1 MRNLHPEANNYELL
15 IPALFSSYLP
25 PSPIQS
31 RLLKLAALFLSI
43 NALALTI
50 SPAARLRSWD
60 VELRWSHWVGV
71 LAWMIVVYLVQR
83 QFSRHTPDADPY
95 IFPIAALLTGWGL
108 LSIWRL
114 SEGFGLRQ
122 AAWLVIS
129 MIVLLTGL
137 KFPQNLDIL
146 RRYKYILLTGGLLL
160 TALTLVLGSNPGGAG
175 PRLWLGCCG
184 IYLQPSEPLKL
195 LLVIYLAAYF
205 AGRDA
210 AHARLLPLLYPTLF
224 LTGLAL
230 LILFFQRDLGTAS
243 IFIFLYAAIV
253 YMASGRRILLLFSLT
268 TLAATTLAG
277 YFLVDIIQ
285 VRIDTW
291 LDPWADPSG
300 LSYQVVQSILAV
312 ANGGLDGRGLG
323 MGAPGLVPV
332 AHSDFIFTTI
342 GEEYGLMGSIAVF
355 SLFAMLVVRG
365 FIIAIRAGS
374 NFRRLLAAGIATYFG
389 AQAILIIGGNLRLL
403 PLTGVTLP
411 FVSYG
416 GSSLLTSFLALLIL
430 VQISNELDEEP
441 APLNYPAPYLQT
453 AGLLCLGIAACAL
466 AYGWWATWRADDLLT
481 RTDNPRRAIAERFVP
496 RGNLLDR
503 RNQAIT
509 SVQGQVGSYQRK
521 YNIPALSSV
530 IGYTHPV
537 YGQAGLEQ
545 TLDPYLR
552 GLQGIPTLQ
561 IWWEHVLYGT
571 PPPGLNARL
580 SLDLN
585 IQATADDLMKD
596 KRGAVI
602 LMNAETGEILVMSSH
617 PTYDANLLDETI
629 FSAPNAP
636 LLNRATQGLYPP
648 GDIVSPFLQAQYG
661 RTNVSQEE
669 RNNLY
674 EKLGFYEQPALRLPV
689 AAATGKTD
697 LRVSTPLDIRLSPAQ
712 LIRAAAALSNKGIC
726 PAGQVVMAVNT
737 PAQGWVILP
746 ALGQSTQCLAAEDV
760 ENLLRSESG
769 AFWSYTGSGESESD
783 SVAAWFMGGTN
794 SGWQGTPLAAVVV
807 LENNNRLQARAIGLA
822 VLEAAIK

>member
-1 MRNLHPEANNYELL
+1 MFP
-15 IPALFSSYLP
+15 SYLP
-25 PSPIQS
+25 PVPIQS
-31 RLLKLAALFLSI
+31 LLLKLAALFLSI

-50 SPAARLRSWD
+50 SPAARQRSWEVD
-60 VELRWSHWVGV
+60 LRWSHWIGI
-71 LAWMIVVYLVQR
+71 LAWAIVVYLTHR
-83 QFSRHTPDADPY
+83 QFRRHTPDADPY
-95 IFPIAALLTGWGL
+95 LFPIAALLSGWGL

-114 SEGFGLRQ
+114 SEGFGIRQ

-129 MIVLLTGL
+129 ATVLLVGL
-137 KFPQNLDIL
+137 KFPKNLDIL
-146 RRYKYILLTGGLLL
+146 RRYKYIFLTSGLLL
-160 TALTLVLGSNPGGAG
+160 TALTLVFGSNPGGAG

-195 LLVIYLAAYF
+195 LLLVYLAAYF
-205 AGRDA
+205 AGKNA

-230 LILFFQRDLGTAS
+230 LILFIQRDLGTAS
-243 IFIFLYAAIV
+243 IFIFLYSALV
-253 YMASGRRILLLFSLT
+253 YMASGRRILPLVSLAILIST
-268 TLAATTLAG
+268 ALSG

-285 VRIDTW
+285 IRINTW

-300 LSYQVVQSILAV
+300 RSYQIIQSILAI
-312 ANGGLDGRGLG
+312 ANGGLGGRGLG

-332 AHSDFIFTTI
+332 AHSDFIFTSI
-342 GEEYGLMGSIAVF
+342 GEEYGLAGGIA
-355 SLFAMLVVRG
+355 LFTLLAMLVIRG
-365 FIIAIRAGS
+365 FIIALRAGS
-374 NFRRLLAAGIATYFG
+374 KFRRLLAAGIAAYFG
-389 AQAILIIGGNLRLL
+389 AQGILIIGGNLRLL

-430 VQISNELDEEP
+430 LQISNDLDEEP
-441 APLNYPAPYLQT
+441 APLPQPAPYLQA

-466 AYGWWATWRADDLLT
+466 AYGWWAVWRSDDLLT

-503 RNQAIT
+503 QNQALA
-509 SVQGQVGSYQRK
+509 SVQGVTGSYQRQ
-521 YNIPALSSV
+521 YQVPELSSV
-530 IGYTHPV
+530 IGYTHDV

-552 GLQGIPTLQ
+552 GLQGVPTLQ
-561 IWWEHVLYGT
+561 IWWERVLYGT

-580 SLDLN
+580 SLDLT
-585 IQATADDLMKD
+585 IQSVADDMMQD

-602 LMNAETGEILVMSSH
+602 LMNAETGEILVMASH

-629 FSAPNAP
+629 FSAPSAP

-648 GDIVSPFLQAQYG
+648 GDILAPFLQAEYG
-661 RTNVSQEE
+661 RANTSQEE

-674 EKLGFYEQPALRLPV
+674 KKLGFYEQPALRLP
-689 AAATGKTD
+689 AAATTSAT
-697 LRVSTPLDIRLSPAQ
+697 LPNIRLSPAQ
-712 LIRAAAALSNKGIC
+712 MIQAAAALSNKGIC
-726 PAGQVVMAVNT
+726 PAGQLVMAVNT

-746 ALGQSTQCLAAEDV
+746 ALGQATQCLAAEGV
-760 ENLLRSESG
+760 EQLMQEGSG
-769 AFWSYTGSGESESD
+769 AFWSFTGSSPALLNGDETPD
-783 SVAAWFMGGTN
+783 SPAPQTEETEGAAWFIGGTTP
-794 SGWQGTPLAAVVV
+794 GWQGTPLAIVVV
-807 LENNNRLQARAIGLA
+807 LENDNRAQARSIGLA

>member
-1 MRNLHPEANNYELL
+1 M
-15 IPALFSSYLP
+15 FSSYLP
-25 PSPIQS
+25 PVPIQS
-31 RLLKLAALFLSI
+31 RLLKLAALFLFI
-43 NALALTI
+43 NALALTL
-50 SPAARLRSWD
+50 SPAARARSWEAD
-60 VELRWSHWVGV
+60 LRWLHWFGM
-71 LAWMIVVYLVQR
+71 LAWVIVVYLVQR

-95 IFPIAALLTGWGL
+95 LFPIAALLSGWGL

-129 MIVLLTGL
+129 IMILQAGL
-137 KFPQNLDIL
+137 KFPKNLDLL
-146 RRYKYILLTGGLLL
+146 RRYKYLFLTSGLLL
-160 TALTLVLGSNPGGAG
+160 TALTLILGSNPGGNG

-195 LLVIYLAAYF
+195 LLIIYLAAYF
-205 AGRDA
+205 AEKNT

-230 LILFFQRDLGTAS
+230 LILFIQRDLGTAS

-253 YMASGRRILLLFSLT
+253 YMASGRRVLLFISLAILVIT
-268 TLAATTLAG
+268 ALAG

-285 VRIDTW
+285 VRINTW
-291 LDPWADPSG
+291 LDPWTDPAG
-300 LSYQVVQSILAV
+300 RSYQIIQSILAV

-342 GEEYGLMGSIAVF
+342 GEEYGLIGAIAVF
-355 SLFAMLVVRG
+355 TLFAILVMRG

-374 NFRRLLAAGIATYFG
+374 NFRRLLAAGIAAYFG
-389 AQAILIIGGNLRLL
+389 VQAILIIGGNLRLL

-430 VQISNELDEEP
+430 LQISSELDEEP
-441 APLNYPAPYLQT
+441 APLPQPGPYLQT

-466 AYGWWATWRADDLLT
+466 SYGWWAIWRADDLLT
-481 RTDNPRRAIAERFVP
+481 RTDNPRRAIAERLVP
-496 RGNLLDR
+496 RGSLLDR
-503 RNQAIT
+503 RNQPIA
-509 SVQGQVGSYQRK
+509 SVQGQVGRYQRL
-521 YNIPALSSV
+521 YHIPALSSV

-571 PPPGLNARL
+571 PPPGLDVRL
-580 SLDLN
+580 NLDLT
-585 IQATADDLMKD
+585 IQAKADDVLKD
-596 KRGAVI
+596 KIGALI
-602 LMNAETGEILVMSSH
+602 LMNAATGEILAMASH
-617 PTYDANLLDETI
+617 PTYDANRLDETI

-648 GDIVSPFLQAQYG
+648 GDILSPFLQAEYG
-661 RTNVSQEE
+661 RTNVNQEE
-669 RNNLY
+669 RRVLY
-674 EKLGFYEQPALRLPV
+674 EKLGFYEQPAWRLPAAPAAERTDAENV
-689 AAATGKTD
+689 A
-697 LRVSTPLDIRLSPAQ
+697 PLNIRISPAQ
-712 LIRAAAALSNKGIC
+712 LIRAAAALSNRGIC
-726 PAGQVVMAVNT
+726 PAGQIVMAVNT
-737 PAQGWVILP
+737 PLQGWVILP
-746 ALGQSTQCLAAEDV
+746 VLGQSSQCLKAERV
-760 ENLLRSESG
+760 EKFLRQETG
-769 AFWSYTGSGESESD
+769 VFWAYTGSGESD
-783 SVAAWFMGGTN
+783 SQRETAWFIGGTT
-794 SGWQGTPLAAVVV
+794 SGWQGTPLAVVVV
-807 LENNNRLQARAIGLA
+807 LENSSRFQARAVGLT
-822 VLEAAIK
+822 VLEAAVR

>member
-1 MRNLHPEANNYELL
+1 
-15 IPALFSSYLP
+15 LFSSYLP
-25 PSPIQS
+25 PVPIQS
-31 RLLKLAALFLSI
+31 RLLKLAALFLFI

-50 SPAARLRSWD
+50 SPAARARSWD
-60 VELRWSHWVGV
+60 ADLRWSHWVGM
-71 LAWMIVVYLVQR
+71 LAWVIVAYLVHR
-83 QFSRHTPDADPY
+83 QFSRHIPDADPY
-95 IFPIAALLTGWGL
+95 LFPIAALLVGWGL

-129 MIVLLTGL
+129 AMVLLAGL
-137 KFPQNLDIL
+137 KFPKNLDVL
-146 RRYKYILLTGGLLL
+146 RRYKYIFLTSGLLL

-195 LLVIYLAAYF
+195 LLIIYLAAYF
-205 AGRDA
+205 AGRNT

-243 IFIFLYAAIV
+243 IFIFLYAAVV
-253 YMASGRRILLLFSLT
+253 YMASGRHILLLVSLA
-268 TLAATTLAG
+268 TLVSAALAG
-277 YFLVDIIQ
+277 YFLIDIIQ
-285 VRIDTW
+285 IRIDAW
-291 LDPWADPSG
+291 LNPWDDPSG
-300 LSYQVVQSILAV
+300 RSYQIIQSILAI

-332 AHSDFIFTTI
+332 AHSDFIFTSI
-342 GEEYGLMGSIAVF
+342 GEEYGLAGSIA
-355 SLFAMLVVRG
+355 LFVLQAMLVTRG

-389 AQAILIIGGNLRLL
+389 AQSILIIGGNLRLL

-430 VQISNELDEEP
+430 LQISNELDEEP
-441 APLNYPAPYLQT
+441 AALPQPAPYLHI
-453 AGLLCLGIAACAL
+453 AGLLCLGITACAL
-466 AYGWWATWRADDLLT
+466 AYGWWAVWRADDLLT
-481 RTDNPRRAIAERFVP
+481 RTDNPRRAIADRFVP
-496 RGNLLDR
+496 RGSLLDR

-509 SVQGQVGSYQRK
+509 SIQGEAGSYQRT
-521 YNIPALSSV
+521 YNFPVLSSIV
-530 IGYTHPV
+530 GYTHPV

-552 GLQGIPTLQ
+552 GLHGIPTLQ

-571 PPPGLNARL
+571 PPPGLNVRL
-580 SLDLN
+580 SLDLT
-585 IQATADDLMKD
+585 IQAVADEMMRD

-602 LMNAETGEILVMSSH
+602 LMNAETGEILVMASH
-617 PTYDANLLDETI
+617 PTYDANQLDETI

-648 GDIVSPFLQAQYG
+648 GDIVAPFLQAEYG
-661 RTNVSQEE
+661 HTNISQEE
-669 RNNLY
+669 RSNLY
-674 EKLGFYEQPALRLPV
+674 DKLGFYEQPALRLPAAVV
-689 AAATGKTD
+689 AGTTD
-697 LRVSTPLDIRLSPAQ
+697 FRLSPAQ
-712 LIRAAAALSNKGIC
+712 MIRAAAALSNRGIC
-726 PAGQVVMAVNT
+726 PAGQLVMAVKT
-737 PAQGWVILP
+737 PEQGWVILP
-746 ALGQSTQCLAAEDV
+746 VQGQATQCLTAESV
-760 ENLLRSESG
+760 EALQKEETG
-769 AFWSYTGSGESESD
+769 TFWAYTGVYPALSSGDRESD
-783 SVAAWFMGGTN
+783 SLAPQAEGAAWFIGGTTP
-794 SGWQGTPLAAVVV
+794 GWQGTPLAVVVV
-807 LENNNRLQARAIGLA
+807 LENNNRLQARTIGLA
-822 VLEAAIK
+822 VLGAAIK

>member
-1 MRNLHPEANNYELL
+1 
-15 IPALFSSYLP
+15 LFPSYLP
-25 PSPIQS
+25 PAPIQS

-43 NALALTI
+43 NALALTL
-50 SPAARLRSWD
+50 SPAVRARSWEVD
-60 VELRWSHWVGV
+60 LRWSHWIGI
-71 LAWMIVVYLVQR
+71 LAWLIVVYLVQR

-95 IFPIAALLTGWGL
+95 IFPIAALLAGWGL

-114 SEGFGLRQ
+114 SESFGLRQ

-129 MIVLLTGL
+129 IVMLLAGL
-137 KFPQNLDIL
+137 KFPKNLDVL

-160 TALTLVLGSNPGGAG
+160 TGLTLVLGSNPGGAG

-195 LLVIYLAAYF
+195 LLIVYLAAYF
-205 AGRDA
+205 AGRDV

-253 YMASGRRILLLFSLT
+253 YMASGRRVLLLFSLT
-268 TLAATTLAG
+268 ALVVTALAG

-300 LSYQVVQSILAV
+300 RSYQVIQSILAV
-312 ANGGLDGRGLG
+312 ANGGLDGRGMG

-342 GEEYGLMGSIAVF
+342 GEEHGLAGGIAVLI
-355 SLFAMLVVRG
+355 LFAMLVVRG
-365 FIIAIRAGS
+365 FIIAIRARS

-416 GSSLLTSFLALLIL
+416 GSSLLTCFLALLIL
-430 VQISNELDEEP
+430 MQISNELDEEP
-441 APLNYPAPYLQT
+441 APLPKPAPYLQT
-453 AGLLCLGIAACAL
+453 AGLLCLGIATCAL
-466 AYGWWATWRADDLLT
+466 SYGWWAIWRADDLLT

-521 YNIPALSSV
+521 YNIPELSSV

-537 YGQAGLEQ
+537 YGQAGLER

-571 PPPGLNARL
+571 PPPGLNLRL

-585 IQATADDLMKD
+585 LQATADGLMKD

-648 GDIVSPFLQAQYG
+648 GDIVTPFLQAQYG
-661 RTNVSQEE
+661 RLNISQEE

-674 EKLGFYEQPALRLPV
+674 EKLGFYEQPALRLP
-689 AAATGKTD
+689 AALAGGETD
-697 LRVSTPLDIRLSPAQ
+697 LRASTLRDNRISPAQ

-726 PAGQVVMAVNT
+726 PAGQLVMAVNT
-737 PAQGWVILP
+737 PLHGWVILP
-746 ALGQSTQCLAAEDV
+746 ALGQSSQCLAAEDV
-760 ENLLRSESG
+760 ENLLKAESG
-769 AFWSYTGSGESESD
+769 AFWSYTGSGESEAD
-783 SVAAWFMGGTN
+783 SVVAWFMGGTT
-794 SGWQGTPLAAVVV
+794 SGWQGTPLAVVVV
-807 LENNNRLQARAIGLA
+807 LENSSRPQARAIGQA
-822 VLEAAIK
+822 VLETAIK